1 MKLPETFTDFV
12 SPATTVSDAMSP
24 TGRGARFG
32 TVTLTDELP
41 ERPPGS
47 LAEIEI
53 VALPGDT
60 AVMFTEVPDAVAV
73 ATDGFDE
80 LTE

>member
-1 MKLPETFTDFV
+1 M
-12 SPATTVSDAMSP
+12 
-24 TGRGARFG
+24 
-32 TVTLTDELP
+32 TLTDELP

-47 LAEIEI
+47 FAEIEM